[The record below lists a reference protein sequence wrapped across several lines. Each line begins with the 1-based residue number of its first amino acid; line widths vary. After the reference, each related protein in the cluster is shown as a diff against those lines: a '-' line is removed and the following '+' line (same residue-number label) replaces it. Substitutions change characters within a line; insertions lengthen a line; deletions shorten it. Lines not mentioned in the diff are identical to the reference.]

1 MNESSG
7 AERPQRRLTPEM
19 LAATSCSRRFY
30 LSYVANFRR
39 RGRRTGMYPPKLK
52 DAVRLAL
59 AERDSC
65 VAAGLGPDES
75 LERQRQ
81 VLFDWCDQVHF
92 DAPAMMSKDDKAV
105 LLLGIEEIRSEASRI
120 VDNYNDCFAYAHES
134 VHVTTGRNK
143 EPIVGRLVEFKLPT
157 VKKNRT
163 MGRGGKWSYA
173 CRLDRVYITRQGYTA
188 LFVRAF
194 TSRPAQQKGSMLP
207 FMPWWAG
214 HLWAAEKLI
223 KRKIDQVTFDIVR
236 LKGPGEPQLV
246 KCKKCDGRPDC
257 TDCRGTGFT
266 RLSKRPC
273 DTTQPVLDRV
283 LQKYPHITTS
293 GIEWAQHL
301 AGRKS
306 GFAYRERLTIG
317 DGHDYVGQWVR
328 GTYDT
333 IRQLELVGASGG
345 WPQNPYECDKCQFMG
360 PCTARWKYENDAPFI
375 RVHDEYPG
383 L

>member
-1 MNESSG
+1 
-7 AERPQRRLTPEM
+7 
-19 LAATSCSRRFY
+19 
-30 LSYVANFRR
+30 
-39 RGRRTGMYPPKLK
+39 MYPPKLK

-59 AERDSC
+59 AERDQSI
-65 VAAGLGPDES
+65 AAGLGSDEL
-75 LERQRQ
+75 LERQRK

-92 DAPAMMSKDDKAV
+92 DAPAMMSKDEKAV
-105 LLLGIEEIRSEASRI
+105 LLLAIEEIRSEASRI

-134 VHVTTGRNK
+134 VHVTTGRKK
-143 EPIVGRLVEFKLPT
+143 EPVVGRLVEFKLPT

-163 MGRGGKWSYA
+163 IGRGSKWSYA
-173 CRLDRVYITRQGYTA
+173 CRLDRIYITHTGHTS
-188 LFVRAF
+188 LLIRAF
-194 TSRPAQQKGSMLP
+194 TSRPSQQKANMLP

-223 KRKIDQVTFDIVR
+223 KRKIDEVTFDVVR
-236 LKGPGEPQLV
+236 LKAPSEPQLV
-246 KCKKCDGRPDC
+246 KCRKCA
-257 TDCRGTGFT
+257 GTGCELCHGSGFG
-266 RLSKRPC
+266 RLSKRQC
-273 DTTQPVLDRV
+273 DTTQPMLDRV
-283 LQKYPHITTS
+283 LKKFPHITTS

-306 GFAYRERLTIG
+306 GFSYREHLTIG
-317 DGHDYVGQWVR
+317 DKDYYIDQWLR

-360 PCTARWKYENDAPFI
+360 PCTAQWRYENDAPFI